1 MEAAEHG
8 KYPNAFYRMSIKA
21 IIKNEAEEVL
31 AVKEHTDTWELPGG
45 GLDHGETPHDGLKRE
60 LNEELGIVN
69 DFSEEFVRLETV
81 YLPEQKFWKAIMV
94 YRVRLIGEVVLKIGE
109 VREARFLP
117 VAEYNANRRGIEPEV
132 E

>member
-1 MEAAEHG
+1 M
-8 KYPNAFYRMSIKA
+8 
-21 IIKNEAEEVL
+21 
-31 AVKEHTDTWELPGG
+31 
-45 GLDHGETPHDGLKRE
+45 DHGETPHDSLKRE

-81 YLPEQKFWKAIMV
+81 YLPEQKFWKAIV
-94 YRVRLIGEVVLKIGE
+94 VFRVRLIGEVALKIGE

-117 VAEYNANRRGIEPEV
+117 VVEYNANRRDIEPEV